1 MKAASVCGG
10 CGEAGELAGSPGAG
24 KRCIFQDSSIFL
36 LNEELVRG
44 EWEPQL
50 PAKSGGK
57 WKLLSLREKAM
68 ATHSSTLA

>member
-44 EWEPQL
+44 QWEHNFQP
-50 PAKSGGK
+50 
-57 WKLLSLREKAM
+57 SLGEIGNCSALV
-68 ATHSSTLA
+68 T

>member
-10 CGEAGELAGSPGAG
+10 CGEAGELAGSPRAG

-44 EWEPQL
+44 QWEPQL

-57 WKLLSLREKAM
+57 WKLLSPSDTVIRKGP
-68 ATHSSTLA
+68 